1 MKTRLHERLEKMGRK
16 YYEVFGDLEAENQ
29 FLKLGVT
36 ALAGILSLSLMGAFI
51 LANRPPVVIRVTAV
65 GKAEAVGNL
74 QINNAPSEPEILYF
88 AKTFVRRFSEYNAYT
103 LSRDMSEAMNMMSA
117 QYQKTARHE
126 LVESGVLS
134 RVKEAGL
141 NAQIE
146 FKEEG
151 IERQTPEHAVVSL
164 IGVRTLL
171 SFKNKDFRESNLF
184 KSEIVL
190 RKHPR
195 SAAVP
200 SGLLVEDYQEIILN
214 KLEGAK

>member
-1 MKTRLHERLEKMGRK
+1 MKTRLHERLESMGRK
-16 YYEVFGDLEAENQ
+16 YYEVFGDLEAENH
-29 FLKLGVT
+29 FFKLLLMV
-36 ALAGILSLSLMGAFI
+36 LSGILLLTLIGAFT
-51 LANRPPVVIRVTAV
+51 LANRPPVVIRVSDV
-65 GKAEAVGNL
+65 GKAEAIENI
-74 QINNAPSEPEILYF
+74 QANNAPTEPEIFYF
-88 AKTFVRRFSEYNAYT
+88 AKTFVKRFSEYNAYT
-103 LSRDMSEAMNMMSA
+103 LSRDMSDAMNLMTA

-146 FKEEG
+146 FKEEK
-151 IERQTPEHAVVSL
+151 IERETPEYAVVSL

-184 KSEIVL
+184 KSELIL
-190 RKHPR
+190 RKHSR
-195 SAAVP
+195 SASVP
-200 SGLLVEDYQEIILN
+200 SGLLVEDYREIILN

>member
-1 MKTRLHERLEKMGRK
+1 MKTRLHERLENMGRK
-16 YYEVFGDLEAENQ
+16 YFEIFGDIEAENH
-29 FLKLGVT
+29 FLKILLM
-36 ALAGILSLSLMGAFI
+36 ALTGILFLVLLGAFT
-51 LANRPPVVIRVTAV
+51 LANRPPVVIRVSEV

-74 QINNAPSEPEILYF
+74 QVNNAPTEPEILYF
-88 AKTFVRRFSEYNAYT
+88 TRTFVRRFSEYNAYT
-103 LSRDMSEAMNMMSA
+103 LSRDMSEAMNLMTA
-117 QYQKTARHE
+117 QYQKTSRHE

-146 FKEEG
+146 FKEEK
-151 IERQTPEHAVVSL
+151 IERETPEYAVVSL

-184 KSEIVL
+184 KSEIIL
-190 RKHPR
+190 RKYPR
-195 SAAVP
+195 STAVP
-200 SGLLVEDYQEIILN
+200 AGLLVEDYREIILN

>member
-1 MKTRLHERLEKMGRK
+1 MKTRLHERLENMGRK
-16 YYEVFGDLEAENQ
+16 YFEIFGDIEAENH
-29 FLKLGVT
+29 FLKILLM
-36 ALAGILSLSLMGAFI
+36 ALTGILFLVLLGAFT
-51 LANRPPVVIRVTAV
+51 LANRPPVVIRVSEV

-74 QINNAPSEPEILYF
+74 QVNNAPTEPEILYF
-88 AKTFVRRFSEYNAYT
+88 TRTFVRRFSEYNAYT
-103 LSRDMSEAMNMMSA
+103 LSRDMSEAMNLMTA
-117 QYQKTARHE
+117 QYQKTSRHE

-146 FKEEG
+146 FKEEK
-151 IERQTPEHAVVSL
+151 IERETQEYAVVSL

-200 SGLLVEDYQEIILN
+200 SGLLVEDYREIILN

>member
-1 MKTRLHERLEKMGRK
+1 MKTRLHERLENMGRK
-16 YYEVFGDLEAENQ
+16 YFEIFGDIEAENH
-29 FLKLGVT
+29 FLKILLM
-36 ALAGILSLSLMGAFI
+36 ALTGILFLVLLGAFT
-51 LANRPPVVIRVTAV
+51 LANRPPVVIRVSEV

-74 QINNAPSEPEILYF
+74 QVNNSPTEPEILYF
-88 AKTFVRRFSEYNAYT
+88 ARTFVRRFSEYNAYT
-103 LSRDMSEAMNMMSA
+103 LSRDMSEAMNLMTA
-117 QYQKTARHE
+117 QYQKTSRHE

-146 FKEEG
+146 FKEEK
-151 IERQTPEHAVVSL
+151 IERETQEYAVVSL

-184 KSEIVL
+184 KSEIIL
-190 RKHPR
+190 RKYPR
-195 SAAVP
+195 STAVP
-200 SGLLVEDYQEIILN
+200 AGLLVEDYREIILN

>member
-1 MKTRLHERLEKMGRK
+1 MKTRLHERLQSMGRK
-16 YYEVFGDLEAENQ
+16 YFEVFGDLEAENH
-29 FLKLGVT
+29 FFKLLLM
-36 ALAGILSLSLMGAFI
+36 ALSGILLLALVGAFT
-51 LANRPPVVIRVTAV
+51 LANRPPVVIRVSDV
-65 GKAEAVGNL
+65 GKAEAIENL
-74 QINNAPSEPEILYF
+74 QANNAPTEPEILYF
-88 AKTFVRRFSEYNAYT
+88 AKTFVKRFSEYNAYT
-103 LSRDMSEAMNMMSA
+103 LSRDMSDAMNLMTT

-126 LVESGVLS
+126 LIESGVLS

-146 FKEEG
+146 FKEEK
-151 IERQTPEHAVVSL
+151 IERETPEYAVVSL

-184 KSEIVL
+184 KSELVL

-195 SAAVP
+195 SASVP
-200 SGLLVEDYQEIILN
+200 SGLLVEDYREIILN

>member
-1 MKTRLHERLEKMGRK
+1 MKTRLHERLENMGRK
-16 YYEVFGDLEAENQ
+16 YFEVFGDIEATNH
-29 FLKLGVT
+29 FLKLLLMLVT
-36 ALAGILSLSLMGAFI
+36 GILFLVLLGAFT
-51 LANRPPVVIRVTAV
+51 LANRPPVVIRVSEV

-74 QINNAPSEPEILYF
+74 QVNNAPTEPEILYF
-88 AKTFVRRFSEYNAYT
+88 SKTFVRRFSEYNAYT
-103 LSRDMSEAMNMMSA
+103 LPRDMSEAMNLMTA

-134 RVKEAGL
+134 RVKEAGH

-146 FKEEG
+146 FKEEK
-151 IERQTPEHAVVSL
+151 IERETPEHAVVSL

-184 KSEIVL
+184 KSEIIL

-195 SAAVP
+195 STAVP
-200 SGLLVEDYQEIILN
+200 SGLLVEDYREIILN

>member
-1 MKTRLHERLEKMGRK
+1 MKTRLHERLEKLGRK
-16 YYEVFGDLEAENQ
+16 YFEVFGDLEAENH
-29 FLKLGVT
+29 FLKLLLMSLT
-36 ALAGILSLSLMGAFI
+36 GILFLVLIGAFI
-51 LANRPPVVIRVTAV
+51 LSNRPPVVIRVSEV

-74 QINNAPSEPEILYF
+74 QINNAPTEPEILYF
-88 AKTFVRRFSEYNAYT
+88 SKTFLRRFSEYNAYT
-103 LSRDMSEAMNMMSA
+103 LSRDMSEAMNLMTA
-117 QYQKTARHE
+117 QYQKTARRE

-146 FKEEG
+146 FKEEK
-151 IERQTPEHAVVSL
+151 IERETPEYAVVSL

-195 SAAVP
+195 STTVP
-200 SGLLVEDYQEIILN
+200 SGLLVEDYREIILN
-214 KLEGAK
+214 KL

>member
-1 MKTRLHERLEKMGRK
+1 MKTRLHERLENMGRK
-16 YYEVFGDLEAENQ
+16 YFEVFGDIEAANH
-29 FLKLGVT
+29 FLKLLLMLLT
-36 ALAGILSLSLMGAFI
+36 GILFLVLLGSFT
-51 LANRPPVVIRVTAV
+51 LANRPPVVIRVSEV

-74 QINNAPSEPEILYF
+74 QVNNAPTEPEILYF
-88 AKTFVRRFSEYNAYT
+88 SKTFVRRFSEYNAYT
-103 LSRDMSEAMNMMSA
+103 LSRDMSEAMNLMTA

-141 NAQIE
+141 NSQIE
-146 FKEEG
+146 FKEEK
-151 IERQTPEHAVVSL
+151 IERETPEYAVVSL

-190 RKHPR
+190 RKHSR
-195 SAAVP
+195 SSAVP
-200 SGLLVEDYQEIILN
+200 SGLLVEDYREIILN

>member
-1 MKTRLHERLEKMGRK
+1 MKTRLHERLENMGRK
-16 YYEVFGDLEAENQ
+16 YFEIFGDIEAENH
-29 FLKLGVT
+29 FLKILLM
-36 ALAGILSLSLMGAFI
+36 ALTGILFLVLLGAFT
-51 LANRPPVVIRVTAV
+51 LANRPPVVIRVSEV

-74 QINNAPSEPEILYF
+74 QVNNAPTEPEIIYF
-88 AKTFVRRFSEYNAYT
+88 ARTFVRRFSEYNAYT
-103 LSRDMSEAMNMMSA
+103 LSRDMSEAMNLMTA
-117 QYQKTARHE
+117 QYQKTSRHE

-146 FKEEG
+146 FKEEK
-151 IERQTPEHAVVSL
+151 IERETQEYAVVSL

-184 KSEIVL
+184 KSEIIL
-190 RKHPR
+190 RKYPR
-195 SAAVP
+195 STAVP
-200 SGLLVEDYQEIILN
+200 AGLLVEDYREIILN

>member
-1 MKTRLHERLEKMGRK
+1 MKTRLHERLENMGRK
-16 YYEVFGDLEAENQ
+16 YFEIFGDIEAENH
-29 FLKLGVT
+29 FLKILLM
-36 ALAGILSLSLMGAFI
+36 ALTGILFLVLLGAFT
-51 LANRPPVVIRVTAV
+51 LANRPPVVIRVSEV

-74 QINNAPSEPEILYF
+74 QVNNAPTEPEILYF
-88 AKTFVRRFSEYNAYT
+88 ARTFVRRFSEYNAYT
-103 LSRDMSEAMNMMSA
+103 LSRDMSEAMNLMTA
-117 QYQKTARHE
+117 QYQKTSRHE

-146 FKEEG
+146 FKEEK
-151 IERQTPEHAVVSL
+151 IERETQEYAVVSL

-184 KSEIVL
+184 KSEIIL
-190 RKHPR
+190 RKYPR
-195 SAAVP
+195 STAVP
-200 SGLLVEDYQEIILN
+200 AGLLVEDYREIILN

>member
-1 MKTRLHERLEKMGRK
+1 MKTRLHERLENMGRK
-16 YYEVFGDLEAENQ
+16 YFEIFGDIEAENH
-29 FLKLGVT
+29 FLKILLM
-36 ALAGILSLSLMGAFI
+36 ALTGILFLVLLGAFT
-51 LANRPPVVIRVTAV
+51 LANRPPVVIRVSEV

-74 QINNAPSEPEILYF
+74 QVNNAPTEPEILYF
-88 AKTFVRRFSEYNAYT
+88 TRTFVRRFSEYNAYT
-103 LSRDMSEAMNMMSA
+103 LSRDMSEAMNLMTA
-117 QYQKTARHE
+117 QYQKTSRHE

-146 FKEEG
+146 FKEEK
-151 IERQTPEHAVVSL
+151 IERETQEYAVVSL

-184 KSEIVL
+184 KSEIIL
-190 RKHPR
+190 RKYPR
-195 SAAVP
+195 STAVP
-200 SGLLVEDYQEIILN
+200 AGLLVEDYREIILN

>member
-1 MKTRLHERLEKMGRK
+1 
-16 YYEVFGDLEAENQ
+16 
-29 FLKLGVT
+29 
-36 ALAGILSLSLMGAFI
+36 
-51 LANRPPVVIRVTAV
+51 VVIRVSEV

-74 QINNAPSEPEILYF
+74 QVNNAPTEPEILYF
-88 AKTFVRRFSEYNAYT
+88 TRTFVRRFSEYNAYT
-103 LSRDMSEAMNMMSA
+103 LSRDMSEAMNLMTA
-117 QYQKTARHE
+117 QYQKTSRHE

-146 FKEEG
+146 FKEEK
-151 IERQTPEHAVVSL
+151 IERETQEYAVVSL

-184 KSEIVL
+184 KSEIIL
-190 RKHPR
+190 RKYPR
-195 SAAVP
+195 STAVP
-200 SGLLVEDYQEIILN
+200 AGLLVEDYREIILN